1 MTNQNAAPPNA
12 PKPSY
17 PKQDNEV
24 RKGPI
29 VAPTKKP
36 APEATPK
43 SSTGM

>member
-1 MTNQNAAPPNA
+1 MTNRNAASPNA

-17 PKQDNEV
+17 PKQDNQE

-29 VAPTKKP
+29 VAPTKQS
-36 APEATPK
+36 AAEPK